1 MTPCRHCGLPASE
14 GNSFCCFGC
23 ELCHRIGVE
32 ARDDQARLLGRLSFT
47 LVLSMIVMMLA
58 LFLYAEDV
66 FDVSNDVEMAWLR
79 DGYRWASLVLAT
91 PVMILAGGPLAR
103 SALTQLARRR
113 LSMDALIVLGATAA
127 YGLSVD
133 ALRRGRHGIYF
144 DSATAAVVLATF
156 GRWLEATAKSKAS
169 RALGP
174 LLEVAR
180 GTVRC
185 RAPDGGSVLRSAH
198 EIEAG
203 MQIELDA
210 GQVVPVDLRLDQDA
224 AEFDLA
230 ILSGESRPAAL
241 AQGQVVP
248 AGAVTVTPIVRGT
261 ALRPARDSALERLA
275 GLARSLGESRSPTL
289 AWADRFAAA
298 LTPAVAL
305 VSAATVLVWTYAD
318 SLEKGVVA
326 GLSVALAAC
335 PCSYAIASPLAHWI
349 MLKGAF
355 ARGVLIRNPEALE
368 ELARI
373 RTVAFDKTGTL
384 TRPDL
389 LVTGERLLGGADRT
403 EVLALVRALEEGNP
417 HPIGR
422 ALFAYADARTVG
434 QPELLL
440 TERRFVAG
448 RGVEARD
455 ELGREV
461 ALRAGADASI
471 VLEREGTVL
480 AALALDEQILPEARG
495 AIDALRADGVRVVLL
510 SGDAEERVVAVGR
523 ALGIEAWARLDPAAK
538 VERLATLG
546 HAAMVGD
553 GVNDA
558 PVLAARTASFTLGD
572 AALLA
577 RGVAQITL
585 LQPDLGLVPFT
596 LALARRG
603 TRLVKRLLFASTA
616 YNLIFVGL
624 AARGALKPVWAG
636 LSMMITSLIAIAFA
650 ATAGGAEDGERER
663 LELTE
668 ESATC

>member
-1 MTPCRHCGLPASE
+1 M
-14 GNSFCCFGC
+14 
-23 ELCHRIGVE
+23 
-32 ARDDQARLLGRLSFT
+32 GRLSFT
-47 LVLSMIVMMLA
+47 LVLAMIVMMLA

-66 FDVSNDVEMAWLR
+66 FDAGSDVEMAWLR

-103 SALTQLARRR
+103 SALAQLGQRR
-113 LSMDALIVLGATAA
+113 LSMDALIVLGAFAA

-133 ALRRGRHGIYF
+133 ALRCGRHGIYF

-174 LLEVAR
+174 LLEVSR

-185 RAPDGGSVLRSAH
+185 RTPGGEPALRSAH
-198 EIEAG
+198 EVEPG
-203 MQIELDA
+203 MELELDA
-210 GQVVPVDLRLDQDA
+210 GQVVPVDLRLDQES
-224 AEFDLA
+224 AEVDLA

-241 AQGQVVP
+241 ARGQVVP
-248 AGAVTVTPIVRGT
+248 AGAVTVTPGVRGT
-261 ALRPARDSALERLA
+261 ALRRARESALERL
-275 GLARSLGESRSPTL
+275 GDLARSLGEKRSPTL
-289 AWADRFAAA
+289 AWADRFAGA

-305 VSAATVLVWTYAD
+305 VCAATVAAWTHAE

-349 MLKGAF
+349 MLKSAF

-368 ELARI
+368 ALARI

-384 TRPDL
+384 TFAEL
-389 LVTGERLLGGADRT
+389 SVTGERISPGVDRAEALG
-403 EVLALVRALEEGNP
+403 LVRALEEGNP
-417 HPIGR
+417 HPMAR
-422 ALFAYADARTVG
+422 ALFAYADVATRG
-434 QPELLL
+434 APEVRFA
-440 TERRFVAG
+440 ERRFVAG

-455 ELGREV
+455 DSGRLLT
-461 ALRAGADASI
+461 LRAAGHDASI
-471 VLEREGTVL
+471 VLERDAAVL
-480 AALALDEQILPEARG
+480 AALTVDEQIRPQASR
-495 AIDALRADGVRVVLL
+495 AVNALRAQGVRVVLL
-510 SGDAEERVVAVGR
+510 SGDAEERVAAVGS
-523 ALGIEAWARLDPAAK
+523 ALGIEASARLDPAAK
-538 VERLATLG
+538 AERLASLEP
-546 HAAMVGD
+546 AAMVGD

-572 AALLA
+572 AAQLA

-585 LQPDLGLVPFT
+585 LKPDLELVPLT
-596 LALARRG
+596 LSLARRG
-603 TRLVKRLLFASTA
+603 TRLVKRLIFASTA

-636 LSMMITSLIAIAFA
+636 LSMLISSLVAIGFA
-650 ATAGGAEDGERER
+650 ALAGSAEEGERER
-663 LELTE
+663 LDLAE
-668 ESATC
+668 ESAAC